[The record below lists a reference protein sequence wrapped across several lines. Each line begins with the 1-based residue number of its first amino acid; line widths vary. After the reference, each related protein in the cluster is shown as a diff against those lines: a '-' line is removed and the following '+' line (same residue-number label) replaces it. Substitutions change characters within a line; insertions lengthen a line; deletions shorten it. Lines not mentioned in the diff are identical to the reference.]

1 MSAVVV
7 FQGKVSEGGANVV
20 RRPAR
25 AGCNARPGESH
36 GWSAAAAAAALLG
49 RRRAVDR
56 NEATVRQNREFLA
69 MTQTLGVIS
78 QRRPTALC
86 GRQPG
91 HVAVALDPASRT
103 FLLLNL
109 SFRFCN
115 PQKVHRR
122 VVTVLAVY

>member
-7 FQGKVSEGGANVV
+7 FRGKVSEGKVSEGGANVV

-36 GWSAAAAAAALLG
+36 AWSAAAAALLG

-69 MTQTLGVIS
+69 VTQTLGVIS

-91 HVAVALDPASRT
+91 HVG
-103 FLLLNL
+103 
-109 SFRFCN
+109 
-115 PQKVHRR
+115 RR
-122 VVTVLAVY
+122 P